1 MKSQIMLLK
10 LKLIPVLL
18 IGIIIVQITPLR
30 KAIKM
35 NKEQLEEWTKDIH
48 SIKLLPIEKCML
60 FISRILTIFVGG
72 IISIELLGFA
82 ILIWYWG
89 DVWINVFTNPDITT
103 QQILLVALLT
113 MIPML
118 IMFCFGIIIY
128 KIYKRKVV
136 IHWVNYYIQ
145 KHLIN

>member
-1 MKSQIMLLK
+1 
-10 LKLIPVLL
+10 
-18 IGIIIVQITPLR
+18 
-30 KAIKM
+30 M
-35 NKEQLEEWTKDIH
+35 NKEQLEEWTKDIP

-118 IMFCFGIIIY
+118 IMFYFGIIIY

-145 KHLIN
+145 KYLIN

>member
-35 NKEQLEEWTKDIH
+35 NKEQLEEWTKDIP

-72 IISIELLGFA
+72 IISMSYWDLL
-82 ILIWYWG
+82 Y
-89 DVWINVFTNPDITT
+89 
-103 QQILLVALLT
+103 
-113 MIPML
+113 
-118 IMFCFGIIIY
+118 
-128 KIYKRKVV
+128 
-136 IHWVNYYIQ
+136 
-145 KHLIN
+145 